1 VPVNFVEYD
10 DAALRA
16 LADSVRTLA
25 HSEDLPAHWRAVE
38 VRLEGPGTG
47 S

>member
-10 DAALRA
+10 DASLRD
-16 LADSVRTLA
+16 LADSVKALA

-38 VRLEGPGTG
+38 VRLDRDP